1 MWYVLRTAPGR
12 QSIALD
18 ELEAIG
24 IDAIAPVIRREV
36 RHFQTKSWSM
46 RRFPLFS
53 GYVFAVLNEEADF
66 DALRRMD
73 HIQAV
78 LGGSDGPIPI
88 PTQNVIALC
97 EAQNRGEYDILRPA
111 EASAFAPDVRVRI
124 ESGPLAGAYARV
136 TRAKGKGKRAVMAI
150 IESVE
155 NMREIELS
163 IANLRLAA

>member
-12 QSIALD
+12 QSLALD

-36 RHFQTKSWSM
+36 MHYQTKSWSM

-53 GYVFAVLNEEADF
+53 GYVFGSLHGEADF
-66 DALRRMD
+66 DALRKMD
-73 HIQAV
+73 HVQAV

-88 PTQNVIALC
+88 PTKAVIELC
-97 EAQNRGEYDILRPA
+97 EAQNRGDYDILRPPPA
-111 EASAFAPDVRVRI
+111 ASFAPDVRVRI

-150 IESVE
+150 VESVE